1 MKVKLFERQY
11 IKQYIGSGCVG
22 CAVSGHAVL
31 EPLEAFESRVNE
43 FLFEHPGNVHF
54 IDKNTIYIYQD

>member
-11 IKQYIGSGCVG
+11 ITEYRGCMRTEYT
-22 CAVSGHAVL
+22 VL

-43 FLFEHPGNVHF
+43 FLAKQHGSVHF
-54 IDKNTIYIYQD
+54 LDKNTIYIYYEE